1 MDFRGLVWKQMKNY
15 IFWSE
20 IGSGFGET
28 GGTGGT
34 SHQLFPGVPPGER
47 NLDGIGKHS
56 KPVSPLMN
64 SGAPCCGGG
73 PSHWY
78 FQNFQQPPN
87 P

>member
-20 IGSGFGET
+20 IGLGFGEP
-28 GGTGGT
+28 GGT
-34 SHQLFPGVPPGER
+34 PPPIVPRSSPGER
-47 NLDGIGKHS
+47 NWDGISKHS
-56 KPVSPLMN
+56 KPVSPLMS

-78 FQNFQQPPN
+78 FQNFQQHPN